1 MTRLTIDNQYPPLD
15 NHVKKNVE
23 YFFMST
29 DDKEPPTLDRLD
41 SLIATV
47 NQIASDV
54 RGLTERLDRLEAKVD
69 VRLQETRPIW
79 EAIQTQLE
87 ELRTETQRGF
97 RRLDQV
103 FNKVAGS
110 LTRVEVVQAD
120 IEGRI
125 DKLEEKAS

>member
-1 MTRLTIDNQYPPLD
+1 
-15 NHVKKNVE
+15 
-23 YFFMST
+23 MST